1 MPSTNNRALLLQ
13 LEAFMAD
20 NNIRRGLFTV
30 VANAQATD
38 SNVIEQT
45 FAIEPNTSRAFVCLP
60 TNTATVIRAS
70 KTVKIKMKINQVDV
84 EGDINSLFVY
94 TGPLEEIE
102 LSVNLGQPTS
112 QIRILQV

>member
-13 LEAFMAD
+13 LEAFVAD

-38 SNVIEQT
+38 SNMIEQT
-45 FAIEPNTSRAFVCLP
+45 FAIEAQSSRSFTCL
-60 TNTATVIRAS
+60 TVNTATVIRAS
-70 KTVKIKMKINQVDV
+70 RPVKFKFKIDQTEV
-84 EGDINSLFVY
+84 EGVINSLFVY
-94 TGPLEEIE
+94 TGPLTEIE
-102 LSVNLGQPTS
+102 LSVDADQPTS